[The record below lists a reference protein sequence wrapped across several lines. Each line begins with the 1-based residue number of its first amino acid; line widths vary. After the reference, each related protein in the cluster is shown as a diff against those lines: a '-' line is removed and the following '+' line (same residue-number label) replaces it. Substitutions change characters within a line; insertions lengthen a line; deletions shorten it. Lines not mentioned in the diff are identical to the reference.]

1 MRSVV
6 RELDVAAHERLREAV
21 DRGERGAELVRDRGD
36 EVRLH
41 LLDHALAGDIAE
53 GEDAAGDGPARVEHD
68 RLAEREP
75 DLLVAALDRERALA
89 GRRAVLR
96 REIALQDLRHAAPER
111 FLGRD
116 AADLLGGRVP
126 QDDVPVAVDGD
137 DAVRDVGEDR
147 LAPLLLFRD
156 SLVELGARE
165 DRRRS
170 RGECRER
177 LDFVL
182 APGPHGGVV
191 DREHAAQAAS
201 VEEHRDGD
209 AGDHPVRE
217 QRVFVR
223 EPRRLPRIR
232 DGVRSP

>member
-1 MRSVV
+1 MFSRSVPGLEAGDAQQVVDDVDEPLRLGGDVAEEGRALGV

-21 DRGERGAELVRDRGD
+21 DRGERRAELVRDRGD

-41 LLDHALAGDIAE
+41 LLDDALAGDVAE

-96 REIALQDLRHAAPER
+96 REIALQDLRHAAAER
-111 FLGRD
+111 FLGGD

-137 DAVRDVGEDR
+137 DAVGDVGEDR
-147 LAPLLLFRD
+147 LAPLLLLGD
-156 SLVELGARE
+156 ALVELGARE

-177 LDFVL
+177 L
-182 APGPHGGVV
+182 
-191 DREHAAQAAS
+191 R
-201 VEEHRDGD
+201 
-209 AGDHPVRE
+209 
-217 QRVFVR
+217 
-223 EPRRLPRIR
+223 PRPRAR
-232 DGVRSP
+232 FARRSRRP